1 MNKLAGL
8 LLVAL
13 TAAACGGRA
22 PEPAADQYETAT
34 VERRPLVLVVEAA
47 GAIEPIRTS
56 PENSPRRLGAIT
68 TRSARRLST
77 AGHPCG
83 AFSRR
88 SASTVALTTLC
99 GLAEPR
105 LLVRMSLYPADSRM
119 ARTKKRPLASGQIPA
134 NEALRLGLLLS
145 LLGVGLAVAMDA
157 LYGLIIFA
165 GLFFDVV
172 IYSMWLKRRTAW
184 GIIWGGISG
193 GMPILAGRALG
204 FDGFD
209 WVGITLSLGVLFWI
223 PTHIMTFS
231 MKYYEDYKAAGVPT
245 FPSTYGFQATRIAIA
260 ISSIFAALS
269 MGLAAWGIG
278 MTIGYLR
285 ILIVLSMGLLTL
297 AAISVFR
304 PTERVNFGLF
314 KYASV
319 YMLSSMLLMMV

>member
-1 MNKLAGL
+1 MKIIQTKLRQYWPLIKSLQTGLLVTTGVAGYMSARCPVFNLWTVAGL
-8 LLVAL
+8 LLSL
-13 TAAACGGRA
+13 F
-22 PEPAADQYETAT
+22 
-34 VERRPLVLVVEAA
+34 
-47 GAIEPIRTS
+47 
-56 PENSPRRLGAIT
+56 
-68 TRSARRLST
+68 LSIS
-77 AGHPCG
+77 G
-83 AFSRR
+83 
-88 SASTVALTTLC
+88 STILNMWWDRDIDAKM
-99 GLAEPR
+99 G
-105 LLVRMSLYPADSRM
+105 
-119 ARTKKRPLASGQIPA
+119 RTKKRPLASGQVPA
-134 NEALRLGLLLS
+134 DEALRIGLFLS
-145 LLGVGLAVAMDA
+145 LFGVGLAVAMDA

-204 FDGFD
+204 YDGFD
-209 WVGITLSLGVLFWI
+209 WVGITLSLGILFWI

-260 ISSIFAALS
+260 ISSIFAALA

-278 MTIGYLR
+278 MTVGYLR
-285 ILIVLSMGLLTL
+285 ILIVLSVGLLTL

-314 KYASV
+314 KYASL